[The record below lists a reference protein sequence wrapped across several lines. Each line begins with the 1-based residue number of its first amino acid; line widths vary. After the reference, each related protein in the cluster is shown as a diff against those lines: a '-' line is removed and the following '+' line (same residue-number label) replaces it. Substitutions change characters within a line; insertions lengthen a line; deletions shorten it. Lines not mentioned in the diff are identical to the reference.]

1 MVTQRRTD
9 NAMANKKMSKGQT
22 IIYKKLHRKQNIEPH
37 ELTTIWAK
45 KSHLMVYLICLLTN
59 VDYIW

>member
-37 ELTTIWAK
+37 ELTTI
-45 KSHLMVYLICLLTN
+45 
-59 VDYIW
+59 